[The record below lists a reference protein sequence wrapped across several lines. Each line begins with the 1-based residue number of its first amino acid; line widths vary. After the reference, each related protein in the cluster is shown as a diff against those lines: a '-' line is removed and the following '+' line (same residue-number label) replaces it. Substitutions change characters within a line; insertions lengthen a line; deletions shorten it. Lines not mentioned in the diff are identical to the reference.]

1 MALVIY
7 LKSARRDWWKSHL
20 QSLLPDIQC
29 LLWDEVTSP
38 DAIEY
43 AVVWKPPT
51 GGLAQFRNLKCI
63 VSVGAG
69 IDHVLA
75 DTQLPKHVPIIRT
88 TGSDLTQRMREYVCM
103 HVLLQHRKYPETI
116 AAQQRCEWKPGITPP
131 ATMRTV
137 GVMGLGKLGNSV
149 AASLHAIGFNVV
161 GWARSQ
167 HAINNIT
174 CYSEHQ
180 LGEFLAQS
188 EVLVCLLPLTDATEN
203 ILNRSLFNQ
212 LPANASIIN
221 VGRGEQLVE
230 EDLIVA
236 LDSNQLSHATLDV
249 FRIEP
254 LPAEHPFWTHPKI
267 TVTPHIG
274 SLIDPE
280 SGGKEI
286 ARNLKD
292 FIDGKPVADLTDRH
306 RGY

>member
-1 MALVIY
+1 M
-7 LKSARRDWWKSHL
+7 
-20 QSLLPDIQC
+20 
-29 LLWDEVTSP
+29 WDEVTDP

-63 VSVGAG
+63 ISVGAG

-75 DTQLPKHVPIIRT
+75 DTQLPEHVPIIRT

-103 HVLLQHRKYPETI
+103 HVLLQHRKYSETI
-116 AAQQRCEWKPGITPP
+116 SAQHRCEWTPGITPT
-131 ATMRTV
+131 ATERTV

-149 AASLHAIGFNVV
+149 ATSLHAIGFNTV
-161 GWARSQ
+161 GWAKSQ
-167 HAINNIT
+167 HNIDNIT
-174 CYSEHQ
+174 CYSEHR
-180 LGEFLAQS
+180 LAEFLIQT
-188 EVLVCLLPLTDATEN
+188 EVLVCLLPLTDQTEN

-212 LPANASIIN
+212 LPAGATIIN

-230 EDLIVA
+230 QDLIDA
-236 LDSNQLSHATLDV
+236 LDCNQLSHATLDV
-249 FRIEP
+249 FRTEP
-254 LPAEHPFWTHPKI
+254 LPAEHPFWRHPNI
-267 TVTPHIG
+267 TVTPHIA

-286 ARNLKD
+286 ARNLTD
-292 FIDGKPVADLTDRH
+292 FIQRKPVADLTDRL